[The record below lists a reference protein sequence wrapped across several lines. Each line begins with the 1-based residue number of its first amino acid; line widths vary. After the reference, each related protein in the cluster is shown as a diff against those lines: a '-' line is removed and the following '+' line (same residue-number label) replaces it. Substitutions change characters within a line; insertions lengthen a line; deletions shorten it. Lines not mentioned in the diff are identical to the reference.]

1 MNLSFAKVASVGT
14 TGLIAGRIYFEES
27 TGLIKVATSATE
39 VESFGGVQKAEWNTT
54 TQHLIIT
61 NGNGTVIDLDLSDV
75 ASATEVAAAIAG
87 KADKTYVDTKLAE
100 KVDKVD
106 GSRLMTTA
114 EGTKL
119 AGIAAGA
126 QVNVIE
132 SVKVNG
138 TALPITS
145 KSVNVVIPAATV
157 TGVAEGDDILSLTG
171 TSLST
176 TLDLSYDSENKKI
189 QLTGIGGAEI
199 ASIDA
204 TAFIKDGMVS
214 DVSFNPTTK
223 KLTIT
228 FNTDSGQEAIDV
240 DLTSLVDTYTAG
252 TGISISGNK
261 ISVNTGVI
269 ATKTSVDTI
278 VGQIGT
284 GFSSTSTI
292 AQQLAAVKT
301 TAEAA
306 TTVSEVDAQIT
317 TKLATLDS
325 TSTGT
330 GNLVMDV
337 VQDNGKVAVTKGS
350 AAIADVTG
358 LQTALDAKVA
368 KTTTINSKPLS
379 TNITLVG
386 SDIKLTGY
394 AKGTSAAIAA
404 TDTVNQALGKLE
416 AKADAAM
423 TAGVTSFGG
432 KTGAITLATAADGN
446 VNLAMTNNVLG
457 ATLTWAEF

>member
-39 VESFGGVQKAEWNTT
+39 VESFGGVQNASWSND
-54 TQHLIIT
+54 TQHLVIV
-61 NGNGTVIDLDLSDV
+61 NGNGTTIDLDLSDV